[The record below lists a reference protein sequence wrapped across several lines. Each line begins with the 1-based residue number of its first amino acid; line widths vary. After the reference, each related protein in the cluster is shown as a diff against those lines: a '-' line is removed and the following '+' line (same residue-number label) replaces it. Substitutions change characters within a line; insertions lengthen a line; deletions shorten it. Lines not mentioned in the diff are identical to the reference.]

1 MSEENIKDLLGQAIS
16 AIYTDLVVD
25 EYNFDH
31 TEETYDIEITHKKRN
46 KKIRIG
52 FRDVGKKRNFD
63 MIPLYVVNAPLGLIE
78 IFTTFVQVYWDSKE
92 NNRTIMESLAAML
105 TDEMSDLDIKIKEE
119 KLVQ

>member
-1 MSEENIKDLLGQAIS
+1 MPEENIKELLDQAIS
-16 AIYTDLVVD
+16 AVYTDLVVND
-25 EYNFDH
+25 YNFDDA
-31 TEETYDIEITHKKRN
+31 EETYDIELTHQKRD

-52 FRDVGKKRNFD
+52 FRDIGKKRNFD

-78 IFTTFVQVYWDSKE
+78 IFTTFVQVYWDSRA

-105 TDEMSDLDIKIKEE
+105 TDEVSEFDVKIKEE

>member
-1 MSEENIKDLLGQAIS
+1 MAEENIKDLLDQAIS
-16 AIYTDLVVD
+16 AIYTDLVVND
-25 EYNFDH
+25 YNFDDA
-31 TEETYDIEITHKKRN
+31 EETYDIELTHQKRD

-52 FRDVGKKRNFD
+52 FRDIGKKRNFD

-92 NNRTIMESLAAML
+92 NNRTIMESLSAML
-105 TDEMSDLDIKIKEE
+105 TDEMSELDVKIKEE

>member
-1 MSEENIKDLLGQAIS
+1 MSEENIKDLLDQAIS
-16 AIYTDLVVD
+16 AIYIDLVVD
-25 EYNFDH
+25 DYNFDDA
-31 TEETYDIEITHKKRN
+31 EETYDIELTHQKRD

-105 TDEMSDLDIKIKEE
+105 TDEMSELDIKIKEE

>member
-1 MSEENIKDLLGQAIS
+1 MPEENIKELLDQAIS
-16 AIYTDLVVD
+16 AVYTDLVVND
-25 EYNFDH
+25 YNFDDA
-31 TEETYDIEITHKKRN
+31 EETYDIELTHQKRD

-52 FRDVGKKRNFD
+52 FRDIGKKRNFD

-78 IFTTFVQVYWDSKE
+78 IFTTFVQVYWDSRA

-105 TDEMSDLDIKIKEE
+105 TDEMSEPDVKIKEE

>member
-1 MSEENIKDLLGQAIS
+1 MAEENIKDLLDQAIS
-16 AIYTDLVVD
+16 AIYTDLVVND
-25 EYNFDH
+25 YNFDDA
-31 TEETYDIEITHKKRN
+31 EETYDIELTHQKRD

-52 FRDVGKKRNFD
+52 FRDIGKKRNFD

-92 NNRTIMESLAAML
+92 NNRTIMESLSAML
-105 TDEMSDLDIKIKEE
+105 TDEMSEVDVKIKEE

>member
-1 MSEENIKDLLGQAIS
+1 MAEENIKDLLDQAIS
-16 AIYTDLVVD
+16 AIYTDLVVND
-25 EYNFDH
+25 YNFDDA
-31 TEETYDIEITHKKRN
+31 EETYDIQLTHQKRD

-52 FRDVGKKRNFD
+52 FRDIGKKRNFD

-92 NNRTIMESLAAML
+92 NNRTIMESLSAML
-105 TDEMSDLDIKIKEE
+105 TDEMSELDVKIKEE

>member
-1 MSEENIKDLLGQAIS
+1 MAEENIKDLLDQAIS
-16 AIYTDLVVD
+16 AIYTDLVVND
-25 EYNFDH
+25 YNFDDA
-31 TEETYDIEITHKKRN
+31 EETYDIELTHQKRD

-52 FRDVGKKRNFD
+52 FRDIGKKRNFD

-92 NNRTIMESLAAML
+92 NKRTIMESLSAML
-105 TDEMSDLDIKIKEE
+105 TDEMSELDVKIKEE